1 MTFPT
6 TILQAVLITA
16 TIKEIQRNIEDLVQM
31 MEVAHLR
38 IETQQINVH
47 MARLIERL
55 IEFMDFDAIDYDDL
69 SKAMESTFMI
79 LKVLDVFDEE
89 YKEAYYPMNV
99 LHIIPFHT
107 KAEAYSYAL
116 QHGISRDFILNRHG
130 HLL

>member
-1 MTFPT
+1 
-6 TILQAVLITA
+6 
-16 TIKEIQRNIEDLVQM
+16 
-31 MEVAHLR
+31 
-38 IETQQINVH
+38 
-47 MARLIERL
+47 
-55 IEFMDFDAIDYDDL
+55 MDFDAIDYDDL
-69 SKAMESTFMI
+69 SEAMESTFMI

-130 HLL
+130 Y